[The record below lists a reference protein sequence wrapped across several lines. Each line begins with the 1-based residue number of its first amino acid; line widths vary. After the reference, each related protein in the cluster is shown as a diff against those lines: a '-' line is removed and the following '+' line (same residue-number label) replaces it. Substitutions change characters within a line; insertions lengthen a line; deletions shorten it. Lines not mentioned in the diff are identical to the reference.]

1 MTPKIKYDIN
11 TIIKLNRIKGLIK
24 EDPGTLER
32 LIQALSD
39 DCNYCSNQA
48 LKMLKMFA
56 PMASMLT
63 RREEDENEIKEN
75 PGEIPYWITTL
86 CANWGESGDF
96 ADLVSRQIAQITST
110 RRKENFLD
118 KLVLFPGAY
127 NRLISVLQS
136 KKMFPDA
143 EYLSAKIAEY
153 LKLQFPL
160 QINISPTMNCN
171 MHCHYCISG
180 SNVPVVENEMPLDN
194 FVSLINWAK
203 RNEITRIGIT
213 GGEPTLYSQFDRM
226 LDLIIASDLEYFFAT
241 NGIFADKILEK
252 ILETNPLAITMH
264 ITGEVRNSELY
275 KTFSRNAQR
284 LRASGKNAILRCN
297 FANITDDPAEYV
309 RIAEETGIREIRIA
323 VIIPN
328 MSQTNDFI
336 ETAALD
342 QYASLLD
349 NLVQTAAKSGI
360 SVYLAKPFPVCL
372 LKDETALYFL
382 EKGSFSVS
390 CPVHI
395 NNYTNNTVIYPDLSY
410 ASCLG
415 LDQRFPAPITDSHDL
430 LQTSSSGID
439 RIRQLTRKPIF
450 EKCNSC
456 PLALGGRCIGACLSY
471 RTLPEN

>member
-1 MTPKIKYDIN
+1 MISKLNYDIN
-11 TIIKLNRIKGLIK
+11 TIIKLNRIKGLKK
-24 EDPGTLER
+24 EDPSTLER

-39 DCNYCSNQA
+39 DCNYCSSEA

-63 RREEDENEIKEN
+63 RWEEVENNIKES
-75 PGEIPYWITTL
+75 PAEIPLWITTL
-86 CANWGESGDF
+86 CHNWGESGDF
-96 ADLVSRQIAQITST
+96 ADLVSRQITQITSEK
-110 RRKENFLD
+110 RKEKFLD

-136 KKMFPDA
+136 KKMFLEA
-143 EYLSAKIAEY
+143 EYLSVKIAEY
-153 LKLQFPL
+153 LQLQFPL

-180 SNVPVVENEMPLDN
+180 SNVPVAENEMPWDN

-203 RNEITRIGIT
+203 SNEIMRIGIT

-226 LDLIIASDLEYFFAT
+226 LDLIIASDLEFFFAT
-241 NGIFADKILEK
+241 NGIFAENILESIQK
-252 ILETNPLAITMH
+252 TDPLAITMH
-264 ITGEVRNSELY
+264 ITDEVRNSELY
-275 KTFSRNAQR
+275 KTFRRNAR
-284 LRASGKNAILRCN
+284 SLRASGKNAILRCN
-297 FANITDDPAEYV
+297 FANISDDPHEFI
-309 RIAEETGIREIRIA
+309 RIAEETDISEIRIA

-336 ETAALD
+336 ETGALD
-342 QYASLLD
+342 QYANLLD
-349 NLVQTAAKSGI
+349 DLVQSATKSDI

-372 LKDETALYFL
+372 LKEETALYFL

-430 LQTSSSGID
+430 ISS
-439 RIRQLTRKPIF
+439 
-450 EKCNSC
+450 
-456 PLALGGRCIGACLSY
+456 
-471 RTLPEN
+471 